1 MIDVERLARLGRTA
15 RMQQPTPGLETT
27 IQPSPTEL
35 ALLQSAMF
43 NLNAATKKG
52 KVIEK
57 RVAMLFD

>member
-35 ALLQSAMF
+35 ALLQLATNNSECCYKISKGDREKSA
-43 NLNAATKKG
+43 NA
-52 KVIEK
+52 V
-57 RVAMLFD
+57 